1 MSTFSP
7 LRSPITF
14 MGVPHVTDPGDAR
27 AVILGLPFDCGN
39 HPTRVGS
46 RLGPASIR
54 EESLLLRAFDGETGV
69 NPLTTLNLID
79 LGDANVVSGDA
90 AVAYPIIEQAMEI
103 ATSKGAT
110 PIIFGGDGAIALPQ
124 MRVLSG
130 LHDDLCV
137 LHIDAHTDAYP
148 IDGFNNA
155 TPFAR
160 AFEEGLIN
168 ARRSF
173 HIGTRRSH
181 MVPGVYDYGR
191 QLGYSILSMDELLQ
205 RGIADVFKQVH
216 ETIGDRP
223 VYLCFDMDFF
233 DPSVA
238 PGVCTP
244 AWGGASAREGLE
256 VISRLAGLNIVGID
270 INTISPPHDVGG
282 MSAFLA
288 ATVAF
293 ELLVMLARGS
303 IGSQNNSALT
313 VAAS

>member
-1 MSTFSP
+1 MSPIAP
-7 LRSPITF
+7 LRSPTTF
-14 MGVPHVTDPGDAR
+14 MGIPHNPDPGAAR

-46 RLGPASIR
+46 RLGPSAIR
-54 EESLLLRAFDGETGV
+54 SESLLLRPYDGDTGI
-69 NPLTTLNLID
+69 NPLTALDMVD
-79 LGDANVVSGDA
+79 LGDADVVSGDA
-90 AVAYPIIEQAMEI
+90 AAAYPIIEAAMTL
-103 ATSKGAT
+103 ATAKGAV
-110 PIIFGGDGAIALPQ
+110 PVVFGGDGAIALPQ
-124 MRVLSG
+124 MRVLSAR
-130 LHDDLCV
+130 HDDLCV

-160 AFEEGLIN
+160 AFEEGIVN

-191 QLGYSILSMDELLQ
+191 QLGYSILTMDELLR
-205 RGIADVFKQVH
+205 RGIGDVFGQVRD
-216 ETIGDRP
+216 TIGNRP

-244 AWGGASAREGLE
+244 AWGGASAREGFE
-256 VISRLAGLNIVGID
+256 VIAQLSGLNIVGID

-293 ELLVMLARGS
+293 ELLVMLARGD
-303 IGSQNNSALT
+303 IGAPHAT
-313 VAAS
+313 THECATP